1 MRTRG
6 RVAATHQGEK
16 SRGEG
21 TLLEVALFLSLLL
34 QFWMLYRQTIP
45 LSRPHFTVFRGA
57 LQTTRLGER
66 KRRSQPS
73 PSPSDAAVTRLAHLD
88 ATKMA
93 DAKRVLV
100 PIANGSEEIE
110 SVAVIDVLR
119 RAGAQVTVASVE
131 STTQVIFFRSVFLFV

>member
-1 MRTRG
+1 
-6 RVAATHQGEK
+6 
-16 SRGEG
+16 
-21 TLLEVALFLSLLL
+21 
-34 QFWMLYRQTIP
+34 
-45 LSRPHFTVFRGA
+45 
-57 LQTTRLGER
+57 
-66 KRRSQPS
+66 
-73 PSPSDAAVTRLAHLD
+73 
-88 ATKMA
+88 MA